1 LSTPTPLP
9 PCADG
14 EACKE
19 VVDASCVV
27 FTGDP
32 LDPVNVETNDRLTSI
47 LQKWA
52 ETVASNTQAI
62 STQQTLTTT
71 FQGNGTGASP
81 LMTNVRVSTYP
92 PNLLQVVDYVDEFS
106 VHRTGLQVVL
116 TTEALSSMLTKIAES
131 ESLRTQFC
139 SIIAS
144 CTADVC
150 SIATDLFVSVPPG
163 SL

>member
-1 LSTPTPLP
+1 MPTPLP
-9 PCADG
+9 PCEDG
-14 EACKE
+14 ESCKE
-19 VVDASCVV
+19 VVDANCVV

-32 LDPVNVETNDRLTSI
+32 LDPINVETNDRLTSI

-62 STQQTLTTT
+62 STQSTLTAT
-71 FQGNGTGASP
+71 FQGNGTGVNP
-81 LMTNVRVSTYP
+81 LKANVLVSSYP
-92 PNLLQVVDYVDEFS
+92 LNLLKVVDYVDENS

-116 TTEALSSMLTKIAES
+116 STSDVSQLLTKIAEN
-131 ESLRTQFC
+131 ESLRIQFC

-150 SIATDLFVSVPPG
+150 SIATDLFVNVTGDES
-163 SL
+163 S

>member
-1 LSTPTPLP
+1 
-9 PCADG
+9 
-14 EACKE
+14 
-19 VVDASCVV
+19 VDANCVV

-47 LQKWA
+47 LLKWSQ
-52 ETVASNTQAI
+52 TVQSNTQAI

-81 LMTNVRVSTYP
+81 LKANVRVSTYP
-92 PNLLQVVDYVDEFS
+92 LNLLKVVDYVDEHS
-106 VHRTGLQVVL
+106 VQRTGLQVVL
-116 TTEALSSMLTKIAES
+116 STDDLSLILTQIAQDD
-131 ESLRTQFC
+131 SLRTQFC

-150 SIATDLFVSVPPG
+150 SIATDLFVHVSG
-163 SL
+163 EESS